1 VRQFWVHKGTS
12 NFCNELDYDIEA
24 EKFVKCRPDEFYDIV
39 STKDTIQGGI
49 HVIEYESYKQ
59 LEEQLQ
65 ILKSRASQFESTLKE
80 TMGEREKLNEKLKIA
95 TEALEEIGSDYYH
108 KCFCCDG
115 GASKYD
121 VAREALDKLKKG
133 LEA

>member
-1 VRQFWVHKGTS
+1 MRARQFWVHKGTS

-80 TMGEREKLNEKLKIA
+80 TMKVRDELNEKLKIA
-95 TEALEEIGSDYYH
+95 TETLEYYSNPQNEVIYWIAQEALE
-108 KCFCCDG
+108 
-115 GASKYD
+115 
-121 VAREALDKLKKG
+121 KLKKE